1 MNFRERPTDIYNI
14 YIYIYI
20 KQSALIIIIILP
32 VEPPSFVFA
41 SLFPSFLHCPPFRRL
56 SKDTE
61 ILLSPPNSPLHNR
74 FLEKGNTIDKRIQKK
89 DLTDTCKSDR
99 LNILPLSFSLSFH
112 LFSSNDATRIR
123 RWGLKSAGARKVD
136 SGESERRIGCGN
148 RWFNSCG
155 GPGRGCF
162 PGCVWSWIIEKLS
175 DGKIGSGGWRP
186 IVREN

>member
-1 MNFRERPTDIYNI
+1 MNERMNFRERPTDIYNI

-61 ILLSPPNSPLHNR
+61 ILVSPPNSPLHNR

-99 LNILPLSFSLSFH
+99 LNILPFFLDDFVPAFFLQRDQKMGVEVS
-112 LFSSNDATRIR
+112 R
-123 RWGLKSAGARKVD
+123 RAKS
-136 SGESERRIGCGN
+136 
-148 RWFNSCG
+148 
-155 GPGRGCF
+155 
-162 PGCVWSWIIEKLS
+162 
-175 DGKIGSGGWRP
+175 
-186 IVREN
+186 